1 MNDLSEVPVPQQK
14 ENTLSFKSFN
24 FDSSLED
31 ALDSMGFVEPTPVQI
46 EAIPL
51 ILAGKDLIACAQTG
65 TGKTAAFVL
74 PILHKLALEPDRK
87 STINTL
93 IIAPTRELAQQIDQQ
108 VEGFAYFT
116 GVSSIS
122 VYGGGDSSSWDQQKK
137 ALKGGADIIIATP
150 GRLISHIN
158 LGYVDLSKVKH
169 FILDEADR
177 MLDMGF
183 FDDIMQIFS
192 KTPKQKQSLLFSAT
206 MPGKIRELANK
217 ILHKPEQ
224 ISLSISKPA
233 AGVLQGAYLTYDNQ
247 KIALIENLLIGK
259 TNYQSVIIFA
269 STRRIVKEIQQTLNK
284 GNLNALM
291 ISSDLEQGER
301 EEALRSF
308 KSKRVQIL
316 VATDILARG
325 IDIKEISLI
334 INYDVPQ
341 DAEDYVH
348 RVGRTARADST
359 GVALTLISPKDQ
371 ARFYGI
377 EQFLGEAIN
386 KIPLPPEL
394 GTAPEYE
401 PHKRHR
407 STGRSPQRGGGRG
420 RNQGGRNSTNRNRNN
435 RSGRGAGGQNKSRSN
450 NNPRRNPNKPKP

>member
-1 MNDLSEVPVPQQK
+1 
-14 ENTLSFKSFN
+14 
-24 FDSSLED
+24 
-31 ALDSMGFVEPTPVQI
+31 MGFVEPTPVQQQ
-46 EAIPL
+46 AIPL
-51 ILAGKDLIACAQTG
+51 ILDNKDLIACAQTG

-74 PILHKLALEPDRK
+74 PVLNKLASKPDRK
-87 STINTL
+87 SKINTL

-137 ALKGGADIIIATP
+137 ALKGGADMIIATP

-158 LGYVDLSKVKH
+158 LGYVDLSEVKH

-183 FDDIMQIFS
+183 FDDIMQIFN
-192 KTPKQKQSLLFSAT
+192 KTPKAKQSLLFSAT
-206 MPGKIRELANK
+206 MPTKIRQLAKK
-217 ILHKPEQ
+217 ILHNPEQ

-247 KIALIENLLIGK
+247 KVKLIEKLLIGK
-259 TNYQSVIIFA
+259 TDQYQSVIIFT
-269 STRRIVKEIQQTLNK
+269 STKRMVKEITIALNK
-284 GNLNALM
+284 AGLKSLM
-291 ISSDLEQGER
+291 ISSDLEQEDR
-301 EEALRSF
+301 EKALQSF
-308 KSKRVQIL
+308 KSKETQIL

-325 IDIKEISLI
+325 IDIKEISLV
-334 INYDVPQ
+334 INYDVPH

-359 GVALTLISPKDQ
+359 GVALTFINPRD
-371 ARFYGI
+371 ARKFYAI
-377 EQFLGEAIN
+377 EQFLEEEIN

-394 GTAPEYE
+394 GEAPAYE
-401 PHKRHR
+401 PKKRIP
-407 STGRSPQRGGGRG
+407 SGGGRG
-420 RNQGGRNSTNRNRNN
+420 RGGHRGGGGGNRNRNQN
-435 RSGRGAGGQNKSRSN
+435 RGGGNRNNSRGGNRNNKGGGRNGGGGNKR
-450 NNPRRNPNKPKP
+450 

>member
-1 MNDLSEVPVPQQK
+1 
-14 ENTLSFKSFN
+14 
-24 FDSSLED
+24 
-31 ALDSMGFVEPTPVQI
+31 MGFVEPTPVQQ

-51 ILAGKDLIACAQTG
+51 ILENRDLIACAQTG

-74 PILHKLALEPDRK
+74 PVLNKLAADPGRK
-87 STINTL
+87 SQINTL
-93 IIAPTRELAQQIDQQ
+93 IIAPTRELAMQIDQQ

-137 ALKGGADIIIATP
+137 ALKSGADIIIATP

-183 FDDIMQIFS
+183 FDDIMSIFN
-192 KTPKQKQSLLFSAT
+192 KTPKEKQSLLFSAT
-206 MPGKIRELANK
+206 MPAKIRQLAKK
-217 ILHKPEQ
+217 ILHNPEQ

-247 KIALIENLLIGK
+247 KIPLIQKLLIGK
-259 TNYQSVIIFA
+259 KDKYQSVIIFT
-269 STRRIVKEIQQTLNK
+269 STRRMVKEITHALNK
-284 GNLNALM
+284 GNLSALM
-291 ISSDLEQGER
+291 ISSDLEQQER
-301 EEALRSF
+301 EMALQSF
-308 KSKRVQIL
+308 KSKETQIL

-325 IDIKEISLI
+325 IDIKEISLV
-334 INYDVPQ
+334 INYDVPN

-359 GVALTLISPKDQ
+359 GVALTFVTPKD
-371 ARFYGI
+371 ASKFGAIERFL
-377 EQFLGEAIN
+377 EEEIN

-394 GTAPEYE
+394 GEAPAYE
-401 PHKRHR
+401 PNKRH
-407 STGRSPQRGGGRG
+407 SGGGGRG
-420 RNQGGRNSTNRNRNN
+420 RGRGGSNGRSGGGGRNNRGGGGGRGPRGGGGRRNNDRRSGGGSGGRRNESSNRNN
-435 RSGRGAGGQNKSRSN
+435 SGRSGDGNSGKRD
-450 NNPRRNPNKPKP
+450 